1 MIILTLLGLITT
13 GAVLYWFIN
22 WFNSYT
28 YYTCEGYQFFTF
40 RYSVAIIFAYAMIV
54 IGYGT
59 YKASLLHH
67 GDLLNGQLMI
77 GIGGVIL
84 FLIILRNFEKVPRKM
99 AIIGTLTQLILY
111 VPIAVCA
118 LIILFAMAAYFSE
131 TKPVYRING
140 RD

>member
-1 MIILTLLGLITT
+1 MIILTLLGLLTAS
-13 GAVLYWFIN
+13 AVLYWFIN

-28 YYTCEGYQFFTF
+28 YYTCDGYQFFTLK
-40 RYSVAIIFAYAMIV
+40 YSISIIFAYAMIV
-54 IGYGT
+54 IGYGI
-59 YKASLLHH
+59 YKAALLHH

-77 GIGGVIL
+77 GIGGMIL
-84 FLIILRNFEKVPRKM
+84 FLIIHTNFEKVPRKM

-111 VPIAVCA
+111 IPIAVCA
-118 LIILFAMAAYFSE
+118 LIVLFAMAAYLSE